1 MSPGSGLR
9 GCAPEVQLARH
20 QAEELALALLRHGAR
35 VGIVHWATGLK
46 LDVLAGWYRHLHGR
60 APPRGPLPDSSGS
73 MIRTRTEQ
81 VHASLFG
88 VIYTRHDREGASE
101 RAIDLRG
108 LVYAYELY
116 LALTREATLSIN
128 AAWILARD
136 LRAGLA
142 SIGWCTACHAPYIAL
157 TESILI
163 GCGIM
168 EQTHIDIFQ
177 WLMRG
182 SAVRASPSG
191 QVPTRKLPDPRG
203 SPARGTTS
211 RHITARKSLIG

>member
-1 MSPGSGLR
+1 MRSGSGLR
-9 GCAPEVQLARH
+9 GRAPDVQLARH

-88 VIYTRHDREGASE
+88 VIYTGHHRDGASD

-108 LVYAYELY
+108 LVCAYELY

-163 GCGIM
+163 GCPLCPLYARAAGRSARRPAPM
-168 EQTHIDIFQ
+168 AQGAAD
-177 WLMRG
+177 G
-182 SAVRASPSG
+182 S
-191 QVPTRKLPDPRG
+191 
-203 SPARGTTS
+203 SPA
-211 RHITARKSLIG
+211 ITARGHRRGFLQGSR

>member
-1 MSPGSGLR
+1 MRSGSGLR
-9 GCAPEVQLARH
+9 GCAPDVQLARH

-101 RAIDLRG
+101 RVIDLRG
-108 LVYAYELY
+108 LVCAYELY

-163 GCGIM
+163 GCPLCPLYARAAGRSARRPAPM
-168 EQTHIDIFQ
+168 AQGAAD
-177 WLMRG
+177 G
-182 SAVRASPSG
+182 S
-191 QVPTRKLPDPRG
+191 
-203 SPARGTTS
+203 SPA
-211 RHITARKSLIG
+211 ITARGHRRGFLRGSR